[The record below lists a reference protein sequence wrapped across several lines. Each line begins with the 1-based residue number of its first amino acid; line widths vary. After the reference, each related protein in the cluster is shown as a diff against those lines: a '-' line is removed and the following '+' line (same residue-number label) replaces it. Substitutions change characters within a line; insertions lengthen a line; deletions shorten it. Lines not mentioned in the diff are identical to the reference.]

1 MFVKITTSGPRQYVK
16 LVEAFRDA
24 TGASRQRIIATLG
37 RVESIRAGEAD
48 SLVNGLLRAAGK
60 PTLEQGT
67 GDVTFAPALSVGD
80 TWMLTALWK
89 ELGFADAFR
98 RILRNRRQFDAERLL
113 RVMVF
118 NRLCDPESK
127 LGILRWLEGS
137 RVPEVAAQTVT
148 HQHLLRTMDT
158 LDECAD
164 AMESSLSGL
173 LRPLI
178 DQELSIVFYDLTT
191 IRTEGGTEQTGE
203 VRRFGLSK
211 EGGITRQVIL
221 GVVQTAEG
229 LPIHHEVF
237 AGNAAE
243 TATLVPTI
251 EKVLARY
258 PIKRVVLVADRGL
271 LSLDNLEA
279 IRQIKVGTKPLE
291 FILAVPAR
299 RYGEFDQ
306 LLAAFHQHTC
316 QQATEEVVG
325 ELAWQGFRLIVAH
338 RPEVAR
344 EQGAARDERIA
355 ALEADAA
362 RWAGKLDGQET
373 GQTYRGR
380 KLSDAGTTARFY
392 KAVSDAHMANI
403 IKVDLSANVFTYEI
417 DERAL
422 NRAQMMDGKLI
433 LVTNMP
439 DHAPAEIVARYK
451 ALADIE
457 RGFRVLKSEIE
468 IAPVFH
474 RLPERI
480 RAHALICFLA
490 LVLYRVLRM
499 RLKENNAIYS
509 PERVLE
515 IVRRIQ
521 FHQVTLHQR
530 QAACGLSTLTPEQ
543 KDLFHAVDLPVPH
556 SKAL

>member
-1 MFVKITTSGPRQYVK
+1 MFVKITTSGPRRYVK

-24 TGASRQRIIATLG
+24 AGVSRQRVIATLG
-37 RVESIRAGEAD
+37 RLESIRSGDAD
-48 SLVNGLLRAAGK
+48 SLVNGLLRASGK

-67 GDVTFAPALSVGD
+67 GAMSFAPALSVGD

-98 RILRNRRQFDAERLL
+98 RVLRTRRQFDAERLL

-137 RVPEVAAQTVT
+137 RVPEVAAEAVT

-158 LDECAD
+158 LDACTD
-164 AMESSLSGL
+164 QMESALSGL

-191 IRTEGGTEQTGE
+191 IRAEGGSEQGGE
-203 VRRFGLSK
+203 VRQFGLSK
-211 EGGITRQVIL
+211 EGGIARQVML

-243 TATLVPTI
+243 TVTLVPTI

-279 IRQIKVGTKPLE
+279 IRQIKVGEHPLE

-299 RYGEFDQ
+299 RYGEFDA
-306 LLAAFHQHTC
+306 LLAGFHQSTC
-316 QQATEEVVG
+316 QTATEEVMG
-325 ELAWQGFRLIVAH
+325 ELEWQGFRLIVAH
-338 RPEVAR
+338 RPEVAT
-344 EQGAARDERIA
+344 ELSAARDERIA

-362 RWAGKLDGQET
+362 RWAGKLDDQEV
-373 GQTYRGR
+373 GQTYRGK

-392 KAVSDAHMANI
+392 KAVTDAHLANLL
-403 IKVDLSANVFTYEI
+403 KVDLSAKVFTYDI
-417 DERAL
+417 DQRAL
-422 NRAQMMDGKLI
+422 NRARMMDGKLI

-439 DHAPAEIVARYK
+439 DHTPAEIVSRYK

-499 RLKENNAIYS
+499 RLKANDSAYS
-509 PERVLE
+509 PERALE

-530 QAACGLSTLTPEQ
+530 QAASGLSTMTPEQ
-543 KDLFHAVDLPVPH
+543 KELFHAVNLPEPD